1 MEPFLNTRRRR
12 RRRRLPPE
20 RTAPRRARIVGR
32 AAPRPATWWLVFGLL
47 VLAWWFPLAAQAQ
60 GLRSTTTSVS
70 LIATRLPDAPRQ
82 LRDIPWDVGFAAES
96 SLVVQLVDGPT
107 GSPLYVRDAS
117 GRLVSLG
124 TDGVR
129 VLGPQ
134 VMFRVMDPERYP
146 ADARWQVVLVR
157 AGVPERRL
165 DVRPRQLR

>member
-12 RRRRLPPE
+12 RRRRLPPG

-32 AAPRPATWWLVFGLL
+32 AAPRPATWWLALGLL
-47 VLAWWFPLAAQAQ
+47 VLAWWFPLSAGAQ
-60 GLRSTTTSVS
+60 GLKSTTTSVS

-82 LRDIPWDVGFAAES
+82 LRDIPWDVGVAGDS
-96 SLVVQLVDGPT
+96 SLTVQLVSGPP
-107 GSPLYVRDAS
+107 GSPLYVRERS

-129 VLGPQ
+129 VAGPQ
-134 VMFRVMDPERYP
+134 VVFRVMDPERYP

-157 AGVPERRL
+157 TGVPERRFE
-165 DVRPRQLR
+165 VRPRQ